1 MQDEIPPTAWQ
12 RSRRCDSN
20 SCVEV
25 AFLDD
30 DVLVRDSK
38 DPQGPVLRFTTEE
51 WTAFAAGVQAGDF
64 A

>member
-1 MQDEIPPTAWQ
+1 MWR
-12 RSRRCDSN
+12 RSQRCDSN

-30 DVLVRDSK
+30 HVLVRDSK
-38 DPQGPVLRFTTEE
+38 DPQGPVLRFTAEE
-51 WTAFAAGVQAGDF
+51 WTAFAAGLQAGDF